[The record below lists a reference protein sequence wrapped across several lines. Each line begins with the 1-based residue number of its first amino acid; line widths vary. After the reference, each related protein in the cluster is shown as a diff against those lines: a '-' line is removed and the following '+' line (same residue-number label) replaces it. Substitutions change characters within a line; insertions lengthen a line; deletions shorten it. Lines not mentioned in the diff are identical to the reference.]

1 METFSWYPR
10 MLILDVVDQID
21 LYYLH
26 RYVPILS
33 RSAPL
38 YSYIKTCLFSPD
50 PQVPIEISV
59 AAMAEL
65 VK

>member
-26 RYVPILS
+26 RYVPHTVLLYTTVFLHQGLS
-33 RSAPL
+33 FQS
-38 YSYIKTCLFSPD
+38 
-50 PQVPIEISV
+50 
-59 AAMAEL
+59 
-65 VK
+65 